1 MFTAKK
7 YIVLADIESVRIPY
21 STFAKALNELSNY
34 GEIAACKFYGY
45 SSKRSK
51 DYDEFIA
58 ENNFD
63 ALSLLPKKKRGRLDL
78 RQVIDAVRLAQFP
91 NIDGF
96 FLLYG
101 MGDITPLI
109 AYLKSYGMDV
119 IAGCIEPDKN
129 AALCNKVIL
138 LGGEEPV
145 VKDVLK
151 KGYKPV
157 APMSLV
163 YIDSE
168 NEVVDDKVIEDALK
182 QIDNTDVAE
191 PKADEKAEE
200 EKLRQQEIQKAEA
213 ETMAAIDNL
222 VAEAEAEAL
231 QNEEAYT
238 PSASEETVAMS
249 DVKAPVEEMKADGK
263 ENEEPNA
270 EDIKP
275 NSSVAEDGIQT
286 KSDDDFDESE
296 LKTDFDFDE
305 AQKEEPAG
313 EENKDIDDD
322 ALIEQLYKLLGGLD

>member
-138 LGGEEPV
+138 LGGDEPV

-168 NEVVDDKVIEDALK
+168 NEVVDDKVIEDALEK
-182 QIDNTDVAE
+182 IDKTDVE
-191 PKADEKAEE
+191 QPKVDEKAEE
-200 EKLRQQEIQKAEA
+200 EKLRQQEIQKAED

-222 VAEAEAEAL
+222 VAEAEEEVRQKQEAL
-231 QNEEAYT
+231 DYT

-249 DVKAPVEEMKADGK
+249 DVKAPVEEKQDEQVKAKPEEQKPAESEK
-263 ENEEPNA
+263 EDE
-270 EDIKP
+270 
-275 NSSVAEDGIQT
+275 T
-286 KSDDDFDESE
+286 KTESDDGFDESE

-322 ALIEQLYKLLGGLD
+322 ALLKQLYDLLGGLD

>member
-138 LGGEEPV
+138 LGGDEPV

-168 NEVVDDKVIEDALK
+168 NEVVDDKVIEDALEK
-182 QIDNTDVAE
+182 IDKTDVE
-191 PKADEKAEE
+191 QPKIDEKAEE
-200 EKLRQQEIQKAEA
+200 EKLRQQEIQKAED
-213 ETMAAIDNL
+213 ETMATIDNL
-222 VAEAEAEAL
+222 VAEAEEEVRQKQEAL
-231 QNEEAYT
+231 DYT

-249 DVKAPVEEMKADGK
+249 DVKAPVEEKQDEQVEAKPEEQKPAESEK
-263 ENEEPNA
+263 EDET
-270 EDIKP
+270 KP
-275 NSSVAEDGIQT
+275 E
-286 KSDDDFDESE
+286 SDDGFDESE

-322 ALIEQLYKLLGGLD
+322 ALLKQLYDLLGGLD

>member
-138 LGGEEPV
+138 LGGDEPV

-168 NEVVDDKVIEDALK
+168 NEVVDDKVIEDALEK
-182 QIDNTDVAE
+182 IDKTDVE
-191 PKADEKAEE
+191 QPKVDEKAEE
-200 EKLRQQEIQKAEA
+200 EKLRQQEIQKAED

-222 VAEAEAEAL
+222 VAEAEEEVRQKQEAL
-231 QNEEAYT
+231 DYT

-249 DVKAPVEEMKADGK
+249 DVKAPVEEKQDEQVKAKPEEQKPAESEK
-263 ENEEPNA
+263 EDET
-270 EDIKP
+270 KP
-275 NSSVAEDGIQT
+275 E
-286 KSDDDFDESE
+286 SDDGFDESE

-322 ALIEQLYKLLGGLD
+322 ALLKQLYDLLGGLD

>member
-138 LGGEEPV
+138 LGGDEPV

-168 NEVVDDKVIEDALK
+168 NEVVDDKVIEDALEK
-182 QIDNTDVAE
+182 IDKTDVE
-191 PKADEKAEE
+191 QPKVDEKAEE
-200 EKLRQQEIQKAEA
+200 EKLRQQEIQKAED
-213 ETMAAIDNL
+213 ETMATIDNL
-222 VAEAEAEAL
+222 VAEAEEEVRQKQEAL
-231 QNEEAYT
+231 DYT

-249 DVKAPVEEMKADGK
+249 DVKAPVEEKQDEQVEAKPEDQKPAESEK
-263 ENEEPNA
+263 EDE
-270 EDIKP
+270 IKP
-275 NSSVAEDGIQT
+275 E
-286 KSDDDFDESE
+286 SDDGFDESE

-322 ALIEQLYKLLGGLD
+322 ALLKQLYDLLGGLD

>member
-138 LGGEEPV
+138 LGGDEPV

-168 NEVVDDKVIEDALK
+168 NEVVDDKVIEDALET
-182 QIDNTDVAE
+182 IDKTDVE
-191 PKADEKAEE
+191 QPKVDEKAEE
-200 EKLRQQEIQKAEA
+200 EKLRQQEIQKAED
-213 ETMAAIDNL
+213 ETMATIDNL
-222 VAEAEAEAL
+222 VAEAEEEVRQKQEAL
-231 QNEEAYT
+231 DYT

-249 DVKAPVEEMKADGK
+249 DVKAPVEEKQDEQVEAKPEEQKPAESEK
-263 ENEEPNA
+263 EDET
-270 EDIKP
+270 KP
-275 NSSVAEDGIQT
+275 E
-286 KSDDDFDESE
+286 SDDGFDESE

-322 ALIEQLYKLLGGLD
+322 ALLKQLYDLLGGLD

>member
-138 LGGEEPV
+138 LGGDEPV

-168 NEVVDDKVIEDALK
+168 NEVVDDKVIEDALEK
-182 QIDNTDVAE
+182 IDKTDVE
-191 PKADEKAEE
+191 QPKVDEKAEE
-200 EKLRQQEIQKAEA
+200 EKLRQQEIQKAED

-231 QNEEAYT
+231 HNEEAYT

-249 DVKAPVEEMKADGK
+249 DVKAPVEEKQDEQVEAKPEEQKPAESEK
-263 ENEEPNA
+263 EDET
-270 EDIKP
+270 KP
-275 NSSVAEDGIQT
+275 E
-286 KSDDDFDESE
+286 SDDGFDESE

-322 ALIEQLYKLLGGLD
+322 ALLKQLYDLLGGLD

>member
-168 NEVVDDKVIEDALK
+168 NEVVDDKVIEDALEK
-182 QIDNTDVAE
+182 IDKTDVE
-191 PKADEKAEE
+191 QPKVDEKAEE
-200 EKLRQQEIQKAEA
+200 EKLRQQEIQKAED

-231 QNEEAYT
+231 QNEEAYRQST
-238 PSASEETVAMS
+238 ISLQRRRRKPC
-249 DVKAPVEEMKADGK
+249 KMKRL
-263 ENEEPNA
+263 
-270 EDIKP
+270 IRRR
-275 NSSVAEDGIQT
+275 
-286 KSDDDFDESE
+286 
-296 LKTDFDFDE
+296 
-305 AQKEEPAG
+305 PA
-313 EENKDIDDD
+313 K
-322 ALIEQLYKLLGGLD
+322 KLLP

>member
-138 LGGEEPV
+138 LGGDEPV

-168 NEVVDDKVIEDALK
+168 NEVVDDKVIEDALEK
-182 QIDNTDVAE
+182 IDKTDVE
-191 PKADEKAEE
+191 QPKVDEKAEE
-200 EKLRQQEIQKAEA
+200 EKLRQQEIQKAED

-222 VAEAEAEAL
+222 VAEAEEEVRQNQEAL
-231 QNEEAYT
+231 DYT

-249 DVKAPVEEMKADGK
+249 DVKAPVEEKQDEQVEAKPEEQKPAESEK
-263 ENEEPNA
+263 EDE
-270 EDIKP
+270 
-275 NSSVAEDGIQT
+275 T
-286 KSDDDFDESE
+286 KTESDDGFDESE

-322 ALIEQLYKLLGGLD
+322 ALLKQLYDLLGGLD

>member
-138 LGGEEPV
+138 LGGDEPV

-168 NEVVDDKVIEDALK
+168 NEVVDDKVIEDALEK
-182 QIDNTDVAE
+182 IDKTDVE
-191 PKADEKAEE
+191 QPKVDEKAEE
-200 EKLRQQEIQKAEA
+200 EKLRQQEIQKAED

-222 VAEAEAEAL
+222 VAEAEEEVRQNQEAL
-231 QNEEAYT
+231 DYT

-249 DVKAPVEEMKADGK
+249 DVKAPVEEKQDEQVKAKPEEQNPAESEK
-263 ENEEPNA
+263 EDET
-270 EDIKP
+270 KP
-275 NSSVAEDGIQT
+275 E
-286 KSDDDFDESE
+286 SDDGFDESE

-322 ALIEQLYKLLGGLD
+322 ALLKQLYDLLGGLD

>member
-138 LGGEEPV
+138 LGGDEPV

-168 NEVVDDKVIEDALK
+168 NEVVDDKVIEDALEK
-182 QIDNTDVAE
+182 IDKTDVE
-191 PKADEKAEE
+191 QPKVDEKAEE
-200 EKLRQQEIQKAEA
+200 EKLRQQEIQKAED

-249 DVKAPVEEMKADGK
+249 DVKAPVEEKQDEQVEAKPEEQKPAESEK
-263 ENEEPNA
+263 EDET
-270 EDIKP
+270 KP
-275 NSSVAEDGIQT
+275 E
-286 KSDDDFDESE
+286 SDDGFDESE

-322 ALIEQLYKLLGGLD
+322 ALLKQLYDLLGGLD

>member
-138 LGGEEPV
+138 LGGDEPV

-168 NEVVDDKVIEDALK
+168 NEVVDDKVIEDALEK
-182 QIDNTDVAE
+182 IDKTDVE
-191 PKADEKAEE
+191 QPKVDEKAEE
-200 EKLRQQEIQKAEA
+200 EKLRQQEIQKAED

-222 VAEAEAEAL
+222 VAEAEEEVRQNQEAL
-231 QNEEAYT
+231 DYT

-249 DVKAPVEEMKADGK
+249 DVKAPVEEKQDEQVKAKPEEQKPAESEK
-263 ENEEPNA
+263 EDET
-270 EDIKP
+270 KP
-275 NSSVAEDGIQT
+275 E
-286 KSDDDFDESE
+286 SDDGFDESE

-322 ALIEQLYKLLGGLD
+322 ALLKQLYDLLGGLD

>member
-1 MFTAKK
+1 MFNAKK

-138 LGGEEPV
+138 LGGDEPV

-168 NEVVDDKVIEDALK
+168 NEVVDDKVIEDALEK
-182 QIDNTDVAE
+182 IDKTDVE
-191 PKADEKAEE
+191 QPKVDEKAEE
-200 EKLRQQEIQKAEA
+200 EKLRQQEIQKAED

-249 DVKAPVEEMKADGK
+249 DVKAPVEEKQDEQVEAKPEEQKPAESEK
-263 ENEEPNA
+263 EDET
-270 EDIKP
+270 KP
-275 NSSVAEDGIQT
+275 E
-286 KSDDDFDESE
+286 SDDGFDESE

-322 ALIEQLYKLLGGLD
+322 ALLKQLYDLLGGLD

>member
-138 LGGEEPV
+138 LGGDEPV

-168 NEVVDDKVIEDALK
+168 NEVVDDKVIEDALEK
-182 QIDNTDVAE
+182 IDKTDVE
-191 PKADEKAEE
+191 QPKVDEKAEE

-213 ETMAAIDNL
+213 ETMATIDNL
-222 VAEAEAEAL
+222 VAEAEEEVRQKQEAL
-231 QNEEAYT
+231 DYT

-249 DVKAPVEEMKADGK
+249 DVKAPVEEKQDEQVEAKPEEQKPAESEK
-263 ENEEPNA
+263 EDET
-270 EDIKP
+270 KP
-275 NSSVAEDGIQT
+275 E
-286 KSDDDFDESE
+286 SDDGFDESE

-322 ALIEQLYKLLGGLD
+322 ALLKQLYDLLGGLD

>member
-138 LGGEEPV
+138 LGGDEPV

-168 NEVVDDKVIEDALK
+168 NEVVDDKVIEDALEK
-182 QIDNTDVAE
+182 IDKTDVE
-191 PKADEKAEE
+191 QPKVDEKAEE
-200 EKLRQQEIQKAEA
+200 EKLRQQEIQKAED

-222 VAEAEAEAL
+222 VAEAEEEVRQNQEAL
-231 QNEEAYT
+231 DYT

-249 DVKAPVEEMKADGK
+249 DVKAPVEEKQDEQVKAKPEEQKLAESEK
-263 ENEEPNA
+263 EDET
-270 EDIKP
+270 KP
-275 NSSVAEDGIQT
+275 E
-286 KSDDDFDESE
+286 SDDGFDESE

-322 ALIEQLYKLLGGLD
+322 ALLKQLYDLLGGLD

>member
-138 LGGEEPV
+138 LGGDEPV

-168 NEVVDDKVIEDALK
+168 NEVVDDKVIEDALEK
-182 QIDNTDVAE
+182 IDKTDVE
-191 PKADEKAEE
+191 QPKVDEKAEE
-200 EKLRQQEIQKAEA
+200 EKLRQQEIQKAED

-222 VAEAEAEAL
+222 VAEAEEEVRQKQEAL
-231 QNEEAYT
+231 DYT

-249 DVKAPVEEMKADGK
+249 DVKAPVEEKQDEQVEAKPEEQKPAESEK
-263 ENEEPNA
+263 EDE
-270 EDIKP
+270 
-275 NSSVAEDGIQT
+275 T
-286 KSDDDFDESE
+286 KTESDDGFDESE

-322 ALIEQLYKLLGGLD
+322 ALLKQLYDLLGGLD

>member
-138 LGGEEPV
+138 LGGDEPV

-168 NEVVDDKVIEDALK
+168 NEVVDDKVIEDALEK
-182 QIDNTDVAE
+182 IDKTDVE
-191 PKADEKAEE
+191 QPKVDEKAEE
-200 EKLRQQEIQKAEA
+200 EKLRQQEIQKAED

-249 DVKAPVEEMKADGK
+249 DVKAPVEEKQDEQVKAKPEEQKPAESEK
-263 ENEEPNA
+263 EDET
-270 EDIKP
+270 KP
-275 NSSVAEDGIQT
+275 E
-286 KSDDDFDESE
+286 SDDGFDESE

-322 ALIEQLYKLLGGLD
+322 ALLKQLYDLLGGLD

>member
-138 LGGEEPV
+138 LGGDEPV

-168 NEVVDDKVIEDALK
+168 NEVVDDKVIEDALEK
-182 QIDNTDVAE
+182 IDKTDVE
-191 PKADEKAEE
+191 QPKVDEKAEE
-200 EKLRQQEIQKAEA
+200 EKLRQQEIQKAED

-222 VAEAEAEAL
+222 VAEAEEEVRQNQEAL
-231 QNEEAYT
+231 DYT

-249 DVKAPVEEMKADGK
+249 DVKAPVEEKQDEQVEAKPEEQKPAESEK
-263 ENEEPNA
+263 EDET
-270 EDIKP
+270 KP
-275 NSSVAEDGIQT
+275 E
-286 KSDDDFDESE
+286 SDDGFDESE

-322 ALIEQLYKLLGGLD
+322 ALLKQLYDLLGGLD

>member
-138 LGGEEPV
+138 LGGDEPV

-168 NEVVDDKVIEDALK
+168 NEVVDDKVIEDALEK
-182 QIDNTDVAE
+182 IDKTDVE
-191 PKADEKAEE
+191 QPKVDEKAEE
-200 EKLRQQEIQKAEA
+200 EKLRQQEIQKAED
-213 ETMAAIDNL
+213 ETMATIDNL
-222 VAEAEAEAL
+222 VAEAEEEVRQKQEAL
-231 QNEEAYT
+231 DYT

-249 DVKAPVEEMKADGK
+249 DVKAPVEEKQDEQVEAKPEEQKPAESEK
-263 ENEEPNA
+263 EDET
-270 EDIKP
+270 KP
-275 NSSVAEDGIQT
+275 E
-286 KSDDDFDESE
+286 SDDGFDESE

-322 ALIEQLYKLLGGLD
+322 ALLKQLYDLLGGLD

>member
-138 LGGEEPV
+138 LGGDEPV

-168 NEVVDDKVIEDALK
+168 NEVVDDKVIEDALEK
-182 QIDNTDVAE
+182 IDKTDVE
-191 PKADEKAEE
+191 QPKVDEKAEE
-200 EKLRQQEIQKAEA
+200 EKLRQQEIQKAED

-249 DVKAPVEEMKADGK
+249 DVKVPVEEKQDEQVEAKPEEQKPAESEK
-263 ENEEPNA
+263 EDET
-270 EDIKP
+270 KP
-275 NSSVAEDGIQT
+275 E
-286 KSDDDFDESE
+286 SDDGFDESE

-322 ALIEQLYKLLGGLD
+322 ALLKQLYDLLGGLD